1 MAQQQE
7 QGASGQYL
15 SFVLAGELYALDIS
29 KVREVL
35 EVQEVTRIPRTPDF
49 LSGVI
54 NLRGNAVPVVDMRLK
69 FGMSATE
76 YTVNTCIIIMEVR
89 LDGDELILGALA
101 DSVREVIELTP
112 DEIKAPP
119 RMGTTID
126 TNFISGMSKQDE
138 QFIMLLD
145 IDTVF
150 SAEELQA
157 VRLAD
162 ATGPMEAAAEA
173 TQKEETRPLE
183 APAAESETAG
193 EGAQA
198 QTPQS

>member
-1 MAQQQE
+1 MAQPTE
-7 QGASGQYL
+7 NVSGQYL

-35 EVQEVTRIPRTPDF
+35 EVQEVTRIPRTPSF

-76 YTVNTCIIIMEVR
+76 YTVNTCIIIVEVK
-89 LDGDELILGALA
+89 LEGEELILGALA

-126 TNFISGMSKQDE
+126 TNFISGMSKQE
-138 QFIMLLD
+138 GQFIMLLE
-145 IDTVF
+145 IDTIF

-157 VRLAD
+157 VRTAD
-162 ATGPMEAAAEA
+162 ASAPVEAAAEA
-173 TQKEETRPLE
+173 TRKEETRPLE
-183 APAAESETAG
+183 APAAESESSTSVEA
-193 EGAQA
+193 ASR
-198 QTPQS
+198 PPSS